1 MNLRSYL
8 TIFATFFVLFIFILF
23 ITPDK
28 IFTALLD
35 IPMEFFLIAVLLFT
49 FDIFLR
55 AVRWNILLDIQGIKN
70 ISLKSLLAPMFSSS
84 LINLVTPA
92 RAGDAVR
99 LYALKKNNNIRYSVG
114 LSVILVE
121 QIITLFTLLIVGLG
135 ALLLIIAAGISAT
148 SNGSFLTELQ
158 KILVDLLPII
168 TFVYIIGTIA
178 VIVLIFIDARK
189 FIRIM
194 NFFPVPEKI
203 ALKGEDFLNTFGE
216 GAKGLRQN
224 PIHLFFA
231 IAVSSSIW
239 IIEGI
244 MIWLFSIALIH
255 KSFEFEIALIA
266 SVMGNI
272 TFILPLLPGAVG
284 TYEALVSSFIIL
296 SEFYQNQDALIIA
309 LVDRGVK
316 TATLLVLGGYASMV
330 LQTQRLKR
338 KEILVEAKIDE
349 KKE

>member
-1 MNLRSYL
+1 MNLRNYL
-8 TIFATFFVLFIFILF
+8 TIFATFLVLLIFILF
-23 ITPDK
+23 ITPEK
-28 IFTALLD
+28 IFTAILETPL
-35 IPMEFFLIAVLLFT
+35 EFFLIAVILFT

-70 ISLKSLLAPMFSSS
+70 IGLKSLLAPMFSSS

-148 SNGSFLTELQ
+148 SNGSILTNLQ

-168 TFVYIIGTIA
+168 TIVYVIGIVA
-178 VIVLIFIDARK
+178 VVVLIFVDARK

-194 NFFPVPEKI
+194 NYFPIPEKI

-216 GAKGLRQN
+216 GAKSLRQN
-224 PIHLFFA
+224 PIHLFLA

-255 KSFEFEIALIA
+255 QNFEFEIALIA

-284 TYEALVSSFIIL
+284 TYEALIFSFIIL
-296 SEFYQNQDALIIA
+296 SQYYQSQDAFLIA
-309 LVDRGVK
+309 LVDRGV
-316 TATLLVLGGYASMV
+316 
-330 LQTQRLKR
+330 
-338 KEILVEAKIDE
+338 
-349 KKE
+349 